1 MSHGNIIN
9 DISKKCART
18 AQNIGYVDPNNSSP
32 PEEEWNHKFE
42 ILNYIFFFEIFCCNK
57 IKKNF

>member
-18 AQNIGYVDPNNSSP
+18 AQNIGYVDPKNTLSLSLRSRLIVLKGSRQ
-32 PEEEWNHKFE
+32 ELQFD
-42 ILNYIFFFEIFCCNK
+42 ILVVDF
-57 IKKNF
+57 